1 MVLKWYE
8 VEGNVTKWR
17 IRTGLLTEKE
27 AQDMPEASPGTGL
40 EVCIGRQVVVMYM
53 GEYNHT
59 LDAKGRLIIPSKFR
73 ETLGDK
79 FVVTKGMDG
88 CLFVYD
94 YAGWTGVGEK
104 IRGLSLNK
112 RDHRV
117 FVRLFLASA
126 TEVEVDKQGRILI
139 PSKLREKANIT
150 RDVTLVGTGNHIE
163 IWDSGR
169 WAQEEEQEGAMEDIA
184 EGLDIMDFGF

>member
-1 MVLKWYE
+1 MSRSGASGPGL
-8 VEGNVTKWR
+8 EGKTDAAR
-17 IRTGLLTEKE
+17 IRRFFW
-27 AQDMPEASPGTGL
+27 GTGL
-40 EVCIGRQVVVMYM
+40 WDRIGRQVVVMYM

-59 LDAKGRLIIPSKFR
+59 LDAKGRLIIPSRFR
-73 ETLGDK
+73 ESLGDR

-94 YAGWTGVGEK
+94 YTGWASVGEK
-104 IRGLSLNK
+104 LRTLSLNK

-139 PSKLREKANIT
+139 PAKLREKANIT

-163 IWDSGR
+163 IWDTGL
-169 WAQEEEQEGAMEDIA
+169 WTQEEEKEGAMEDIA

>member
-1 MVLKWYE
+1 MWE
-8 VEGNVTKWR
+8 AGDTS
-17 IRTGLLTEKE
+17 RTASQDGRGRE
-27 AQDMPEASPGTGL
+27 AFCRGTGL
-40 EVCIGRQVVVMYM
+40 WDRIERQVVVIMYM

-59 LDAKGRLIIPSKFR
+59 LDAKGRLIIPSRFR

-94 YAGWTGVGEK
+94 DAGWAGVGEK

-139 PSKLREKANIT
+139 PAKLREKAGIT

-163 IWDSGR
+163 IWDSER
-169 WAQEEEQEGAMEDIA
+169 WAQEEEQEGTMEDIA